1 MANNT
6 KFKECKSNEEILKV
20 AAEEGVELTEEQLE
34 AVSGGNCINDPTCPN
49 CHGGSYWTSW
59 SDWHETN
66 VEYHW
71 YFLVITDT
79 HYEERT
85 CTCTKCGKVIQTQH
99 RHRTHYQSGE
109 ISSWDSWTYDD

>member
-1 MANNT
+1 MKNIIRKISAIALAFTLLGTSTAITKTIAPKSDNT
-6 KFKECKSNEEILKV
+6 LV
-20 AAEEGVELTEEQLE
+20 ASA
-34 AVSGGNCINDPTCPN
+34 ATCPN